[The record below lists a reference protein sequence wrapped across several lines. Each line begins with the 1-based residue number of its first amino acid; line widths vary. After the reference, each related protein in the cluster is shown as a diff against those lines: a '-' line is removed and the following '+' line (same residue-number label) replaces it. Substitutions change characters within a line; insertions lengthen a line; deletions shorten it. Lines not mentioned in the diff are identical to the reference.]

1 MRIKPLGRTGLSISE
16 VSIGGG
22 RVGGILIFPP
32 EEVRAAALERASA
45 AGINW
50 VDTAPSYGDG
60 ESESTLGRL
69 GRRFQISTKVQFRPG
84 HNADIRGTIERSLE
98 GSLRRLQRDSV
109 ELLQLHNHL
118 GEGSERRLS
127 VHDVLRT
134 GGVAETLARLKERG
148 LIKAMGMTVAGD
160 TAACLEVIASGL
172 FDTAQVYYNVLNP
185 SAAWTR
191 TPSRWSAQDF
201 SGVLAA
207 CQAQRMGVLNI
218 RVFAEIGRAHV

>member
-84 HNADIRGTIERSLE
+84 DNADIRGTIERSLE
-98 GSLRRLQRDSV
+98 GSLRRLQR
-109 ELLQLHNHL
+109 EA
-118 GEGSERRLS
+118 ERRLRK
-127 VHDVLRT
+127 L
-134 GGVAETLARLKERG
+134 GVEILTEHRMTSIIRQTQWSGPVIGIAVDNKGQKQTLEGQAGFQDGNLALLQSQG
-148 LIKAMGMTVAGD
+148 PPLIGKVTKSD
-160 TAACLEVIASGL
+160 PNK
-172 FDTAQVYYNVLNP
+172 F
-185 SAAWTR
+185 
-191 TPSRWSAQDF
+191 
-201 SGVLAA
+201 
-207 CQAQRMGVLNI
+207 
-218 RVFAEIGRAHV
+218 VFAPPGGNSAPGLTFTK